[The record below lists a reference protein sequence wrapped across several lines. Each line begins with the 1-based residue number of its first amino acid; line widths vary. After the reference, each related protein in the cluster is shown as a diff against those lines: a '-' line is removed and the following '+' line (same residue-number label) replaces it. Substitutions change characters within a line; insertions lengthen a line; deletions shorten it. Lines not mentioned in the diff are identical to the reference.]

1 MNLLIGADSQL
12 GKNFKLVLKKT
23 VFLNKKQFN
32 IKNEKDLEK
41 AFRKYKPKLLF
52 NCIGFTDTSL
62 DIKKVKSSIEL
73 NGSDLISVINLC
85 NIYKVKLIHFS
96 SNAVFNGIKR
106 KSYIENDLV
115 NPTSS
120 YGLSKFIGERLIQ
133 IYSNNY
139 LIFRI
144 SSLYSDFQSSGKIN
158 KNFIDQLQE
167 GLLKKKVLK
176 IHNQKTNPTHTYDLV
191 IQIKKIL
198 NKFNNEIIHCCSK
211 NHTNWYEFAKYI
223 QNNYFN
229 FGKIECLD
237 LKKNNK
243 NEISLNLSM
252 YPSKLVKK
260 NLLVLP
266 SWQSQLKNYLKKRS

>member
-32 IKNEKDLEK
+32 IKYEKNLEK
-41 AFRKYKPKLLF
+41 AFIKYKPKLLY
-52 NCIGFTDTSL
+52 NCIGYTDTSF

-73 NGSDLISVINLC
+73 NGSDLLSVINLC
-85 NIYKVKLIHFS
+85 NTYKVKLIHFS
-96 SNAVFNGIKR
+96 SNAVFNGNKR
-106 KSYIENDLV
+106 NSYIENDSV
-115 NPTSS
+115 DPISS

-144 SSLYSDFQSSGKIN
+144 SSLYSEYQSSGKIK

-167 GLLKKKVLK
+167 GLLNKKVLK

-191 IQIKKIL
+191 MQIKKIL
-198 NKFNNEIIHCCSK
+198 N
-211 NHTNWYEFAKYI
+211 
-223 QNNYFN
+223 
-229 FGKIECLD
+229 
-237 LKKNNK
+237 
-243 NEISLNLSM
+243 
-252 YPSKLVKK
+252 
-260 NLLVLP
+260 
-266 SWQSQLKNYLKKRS
+266 